1 MSITIIDDPEVNK
14 IIKKPTDENS
24 KIWRYMDFPKFVS
37 LLHKNLFLVQSW
49 YLKDKFEGY
58 WKKTNA
64 AFDEHQKKLRRYT
77 CVSCW
82 QQNES
87 ESAHMWDVYPKS
99 NNGIAIQSTFIKLR
113 RSVEKVKNKNLDLYY
128 GKVDYEESLKLM
140 PGLTFEPYF
149 FKKQYFEEDKEIRLL
164 YQEMDLGMQQ
174 GTKIDFV
181 KHGIDIKVDLDRLI
195 ESIIISPNADKWF
208 FDLVQSVVDKYGLDK
223 RLVKPSSLGEF
234 PEDFEYNEEEKKV
247 ELVYIPY
254 GATITDYLG
263 IAVEGT
269 DTSGNYLKINQESGQ
284 VKLGLVYQK
293 PKDEK

>member
-1 MSITIIDDPEVNK
+1 MPIIDDTSVNE
-14 IIKKPTDENS
+14 IIKKPKDENS

-37 LLHKNLFLVQSW
+37 LLHKNLFLVQSC

-64 AFDEHQKKLRRYT
+64 AFDEDRKKLRRYS

-82 QQNES
+82 QENES

-113 RSVEKVKNKNLDLYY
+113 QSVENVKNKNLDLYY
-128 GKVDYEESLKLM
+128 GKVEYEKILKLI

-149 FKKQYFEEDKEIRLL
+149 IKRKYFKEDNEIRLL

-208 FDLVQSVVDKYGLDK
+208 FDLVQSVVDKYDLDK
-223 RLVKPSSLGEF
+223 RLVKPSSLEEF
-234 PEDFEYNEEEKKV
+234 PEDFEYNEEEKKA
-247 ELVYIPY
+247 ELVRISY
-254 GATITDYLG
+254 GAIITDNSG
-263 IAVEGT
+263 IPVVGT
-269 DTSGNYLKINQESGQ
+269 
-284 VKLGLVYQK
+284 
-293 PKDEK
+293 P